1 LEYVLT
7 FAKDHMGNGLSETLT
22 INLTEALV
30 YSLDVMNKIMDQN
43 IQALNFKGTTIESAY
58 SLMKIVILDYF
69 KFLDDTSISNVN
81 NQ

>member
-1 LEYVLT
+1 MLEYVLT
-7 FAKDHMGNGLSETLT
+7 FTKDPMGNGFQENLS

-30 YSLDVMNKIMDQN
+30 YSLDVMNKILDQN

-69 KFLDDTSISNVN
+69 KFLDDESI
-81 NQ
+81 